1 MFLSIS
7 EFHSRS
13 LIVCSWWGNIEQNGT
28 KGGDSLRDD
37 SALVWDPTNHGG
49 NDWLTFRLDAPSLKM
64 TMTFVYSLFSHVLWP
79 IFMPF
84 SIALLETGPWRK
96 KTISAL
102 QLVGIAVSLY
112 LLYFILQFPVTAEV
126 LGKHIVYVSPH
137 FYILAVMGFYLAAT
151 CASCLLSSHKMI
163 NLFGVS
169 LLLSFISAYRIHIAS
184 LVSVWCFFAA
194 LLSLIV
200 YLFFK
205 AQPFKNPWLSWP
217 G

>member
-1 MFLSIS
+1 
-7 EFHSRS
+7 
-13 LIVCSWWGNIEQNGT
+13 
-28 KGGDSLRDD
+28 
-37 SALVWDPTNHGG
+37 
-49 NDWLTFRLDAPSLKM
+49 
-64 TMTFVYSLFSHVLWP
+64 MTFVYSLFSHVLWP